1 MLTKYNLVPIWL
13 ALVFMLLVLVIQDF
27 MAVLEAVP
35 YFILFV
41 TSVAILSLAYLA
53 GAPKKNVPHWKVVRI
68 ARGALIALYT
78 SVLLYVMV
86 SAKMTDTEYLAIWLF
101 MFLAVTAASG
111 LYYGQARLAYWTDH
125 VLCFYYTGASLVRGF
140 PGRCE

>member
-53 GAPKKNVPHWKVVRI
+53 GAPKKNVPIGK
-68 ARGALIALYT
+68 LY
-78 SVLLYVMV
+78 
-86 SAKMTDTEYLAIWLF
+86 A
-101 MFLAVTAASG
+101 
-111 LYYGQARLAYWTDH
+111 
-125 VLCFYYTGASLVRGF
+125 
-140 PGRCE
+140 